1 MKRAEH
7 QPETVSVSIY
17 AGIYYKVW
25 RVPDAET
32 AIPQHSHRF
41 DHITAL
47 LHGSVRLWRDGELM
61 GDYRAPAT
69 IRIPAHTMHMFLTME
84 PDCMLACIHNADHVD
99 GDEPAVAEYA
109 QLELE
114 D

>member
-25 RVPDAET
+25 RVPDADT
-32 AIPQHSHRF
+32 IIPQHSHRF
-41 DHITAL
+41 DHLTAL
-47 LHGSVRLWRDGELM
+47 LHGSVRVWRDDELM
-61 GDYRAPAT
+61 GDYSAPAT
-69 IRIPAHTMHMFLTME
+69 IRIPAHAMHTFRSLV
-84 PDCMLACIHNADHVD
+84 PGVVLACIHNADHIE
-99 GDEPAVAEYA
+99 GEEPAVAEYA
-109 QLELE
+109 YLELE